1 MGEAYRPSYSLEDYR
16 KSPGVSM
23 IEENILKAGAKASN
37 LVGGLVQR
45 STAMVLHEV
54 TRGRVMP
61 CEDLYPHAYH
71 RPA

>member
-1 MGEAYRPSYSLEDYR
+1 
-16 KSPGVSM
+16 M